1 MNEDFERECV
11 IQLANGNTIR
21 TDTYDGNP
29 AGSSYV
35 RVCAPDGRE
44 IAYWTYTEW
53 AEDPQLV
60 MGAFLG
66 AAASRHARRK
76 PVRLPATEPLDPGL
90 PGTPAAASDQQL

>member
-1 MNEDFERECV
+1 MFMDYGIECV

-21 TDTYDGNP
+21 TETYDSTP

-35 RVCAPDGRE
+35 RVCAPGGDE

-66 AAASRHARRK
+66 AASSRHARRE
-76 PVRLPATEPLDPGL
+76 PAPAPATDPLSAGL
-90 PGTPAAASDQQL
+90 PGAPGAEKDQSD

>member
-1 MNEDFERECV
+1 MFLDYGSECV

-21 TDTYDGNP
+21 TDTYASNP

-35 RVCAPDGRE
+35 RVCAPDGDE
-44 IAYWTYTEW
+44 IAYWAYTEW

-66 AAASRHARRK
+66 AAHQGAVAEGAEPRRST
-76 PVRLPATEPLDPGL
+76 PALAADPL
-90 PGTPAAASDQQL
+90 PGTPQRREGSE